1 MHPMIMFNH
10 IWKTDKKDALLGM
23 LLLVIPL
30 LMRPMLSATP
40 ASGDP
45 LYTFCNTEFSI
56 KNYELNSP
64 FENNLKLLLGSLP
77 SKTSLTGFYST
88 STGDQDSD
96 RVYGQALC
104 RGDVNSTV
112 CRNCIQTATKEIL
125 KQCRSKDAMIWFE
138 LCQVR
143 YSFQNF
149 FSLMVYTGKYPQQNQ
164 MQKNISNPV
173 HLEQVLTY
181 LMNNISNETAFDPS
195 TRMFA
200 TGEIKFSRK
209 KTIYGLVQCTGNIS
223 NESCSNCLQSAFGEL
238 QECCFY
244 RQGGII
250 VSRNCNMRFEL
261 YRFYNASS
269 FHLTLPASQGARWKS
284 WMLVVVTCIPLA
296 VLAVLIGSC
305 AVNYHLRKK
314 RRQIDDDKSQKAL
327 LHELASPT
335 GVAITQE
342 GELVSSEDLH
352 FMSLS
357 TIMAATDD
365 FSESNKLGQGG
376 FGTVYKGVLEDGKG
390 VAVKRL
396 SRKSWQGLEEFK
408 NEVILIARLQHRNLV
423 KLLGC
428 AIEGQE
434 KLLVYEFMPNR
445 SLDFFIFDPEK
456 RSQLDWK
463 TYGNI
468 IVGIAKGLLY
478 LHEDSRLKIIHR
490 DLKPSNVLLDHEMV
504 AKISDFGM
512 ARIFGETQNTA
523 NTRRV
528 VGTYGYMAPEYA
540 MEGLFSV
547 KSDVFSFGVILLE
560 IISGKK
566 NSSFYLTEHAQTLL
580 AYAWRLWNEGK
591 EMKFVEPVLMESCL
605 TTQQIKKCMHIG
617 LLCVQEDP
625 ADRPTMSSVVVL
637 LGDESILP
645 LPKPKQPALA
655 MGRIVQQ
662 IADPFPVTNP
672 SVNGLTVSSLS
683 PR

>member
-1 MHPMIMFNH
+1 MIMFNH
-10 IWKTDKKDALLGM
+10 IWKMDKKDALLAM
-23 LLLVIPL
+23 LLLIISL
-30 LMRPMLSATP
+30 LMRPRLSATP

-77 SKTSLTGFYST
+77 SNTSLTGFYST

-112 CRNCIQTATKEIL
+112 CQNCIQTATKEIL

-200 TGEIKFSRK
+200 TGEINFSRK
-209 KTIYGLVQCTGNIS
+209 KTIYGLVQCTRDIS
-223 NESCSNCLQSAFGEL
+223 DESCSNCLQSAFGEL

-342 GELVSSEDLH
+342 GELVSSEDIH

-376 FGTVYKGVLEDGKG
+376 FGTVFKGMLEDGKG

-463 TYGNI
+463 TYDNI

-490 DLKPSNVLLDHEMV
+490 DLKPSNILLDHEMV

-512 ARIFGETQNTA
+512 ARIFGENQNTA

-566 NSSFYLTEHAQTLL
+566 NSSFYLTENAQTLL

-591 EMKFVEPVLMESCL
+591 EMKFVEPVLMESSL